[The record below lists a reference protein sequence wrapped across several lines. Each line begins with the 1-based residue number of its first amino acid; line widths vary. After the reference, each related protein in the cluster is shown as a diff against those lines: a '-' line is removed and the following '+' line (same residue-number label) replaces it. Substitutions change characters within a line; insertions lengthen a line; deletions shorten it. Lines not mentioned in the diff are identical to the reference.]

1 MNDLIKDKIFIC
13 SSFSRINEDNL
24 KMDYDL
30 SSEGNE
36 SKSPTKKLEEIFN
49 NNFETEWKTYMI
61 NNRTKNSKNMYYDN
75 KISSFNFLLKSKDQL
90 TGINKNIN
98 KENKRRGR
106 KRKGEDN
113 GNNNDKE
120 THNKFS
126 DDNLRKKCKNIIL
139 KFALEF
145 INKKIRELYKNNIRH
160 GRFKKELKI
169 LDQEKIA
176 KSTVCFEKSFIKKT
190 LKDIFSCD
198 ISVRF
203 YNFPRNYNKSLIE
216 SLLEDED
223 EDKRRYFTK
232 LFDITFIEC
241 LKYFTEDKE
250 ALTIRELN
258 GFKHISSIKDE
269 LIMKFGKEYFEAFIN
284 YLQNYENIVNNKI
297 GRKRK
302 KTKNQIQSPSNEE

>member
-1 MNDLIKDKIFIC
+1 M
-13 SSFSRINEDNL
+13 
-24 KMDYDL
+24 
-30 SSEGNE
+30 
-36 SKSPTKKLEEIFN
+36 
-49 NNFETEWKTYMI
+49 
-61 NNRTKNSKNMYYDN
+61 
-75 KISSFNFLLKSKDQL
+75 
-90 TGINKNIN
+90 
-98 KENKRRGR
+98 
-106 KRKGEDN
+106 
-113 GNNNDKE
+113 
-120 THNKFS
+120 
-126 DDNLRKKCKNIIL
+126 
-139 KFALEF
+139 
-145 INKKIRELYKNNIRH
+145 
-160 GRFKKELKI
+160 
-169 LDQEKIA
+169 
-176 KSTVCFEKSFIKKT
+176 
-190 LKDIFSCD
+190 KDIFSCD
-198 ISVRF
+198 ISARF

-269 LIMKFGKEYFEAFIN
+269 LTTKFGKEYFEAFIN